1 MSKIKIVVEV
11 EAVALALVL
20 GKEYTRYHFYDGK
33 VWSSAR
39 SRVVKPIGFKTK
51 GGKEVVQFSIR
62 RASNWLWPHG
72 DIYKVQW
79 NLSDIQKKVDEFNI
93 KEGK

>member
-1 MSKIKIVVEV
+1 MSEIKIVVEV
-11 EAVALALVL
+11 EAVDLALVL

-39 SRVVKPIGFKTK
+39 SRIAKPIGFKTK
-51 GGKEVVQFSIR
+51 GGKEVVQFSTR
-62 RASNWLWPHG
+62 RAWVAFG
-72 DIYKVQW
+72 GIQRVQW
-79 NLSDIQKKVDEFNI
+79 DLSDVQKKVDEFNA

>member
-11 EAVALALVL
+11 EAVALSLVL
-20 GKEYTRYHFYDGK
+20 GEEYTRYHFYDGK

-39 SRVVKPIGFKTK
+39 SRIAKHIGFKTK
-51 GGKEVVQFSIR
+51 GGKEVVQFSNR
-62 RASNWLWPHG
+62 SASTWTLG
-72 DIYKVQW
+72 DIYRVQW
-79 NLSDIQKKVDEFNI
+79 DLSDVQKKVDEFNN